1 MLPKSADLVT
11 FTDELLMK
19 NFAVFCNGRREAKA
33 ESPHEKIKV
42 REAIIIK
49 E

>member
-11 FTDELLMK
+11 FTDKLLMK
-19 NFAVFCNGRREAKA
+19 NFAVFCNGRRKAKA
-33 ESPHEKIKV
+33 ESQHDKIKV
-42 REAIIIK
+42 REAILIK